1 MKEKQL
7 RGIVIS
13 TWNRQQTASPLHYP
27 FLDCACLHVNGKKLT
42 LRQIFCLSPWLFHA
56 ISDECTEVMNERF
69 VIPFKVHV
77 NQILQMKV
85 GESANSITSYYQ
97 PLDDWERLHIWL
109 QNTHSGTN
117 GHTKRTVSRLVSKI
131 ISIAHIEHKVILRN
145 KNVLSWR
152 LNTVAEVLLS

>member
-1 MKEKQL
+1 
-7 RGIVIS
+7 
-13 TWNRQQTASPLHYP
+13 
-27 FLDCACLHVNGKKLT
+27 
-42 LRQIFCLSPWLFHA
+42 
-56 ISDECTEVMNERF
+56 MNERF

-97 PLDDWERLHIWL
+97 PLDDWERLHILL